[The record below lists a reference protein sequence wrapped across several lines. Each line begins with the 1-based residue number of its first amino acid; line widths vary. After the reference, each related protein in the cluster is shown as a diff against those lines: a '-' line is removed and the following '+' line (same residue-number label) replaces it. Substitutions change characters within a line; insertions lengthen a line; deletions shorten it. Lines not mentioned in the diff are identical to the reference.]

1 MLKINVEEKVD
12 FTTFR
17 LEGKLAGDW
26 VRELERCWTCAKR
39 TEPGMRF
46 KVDLN
51 GVSFVDEKGKALLE
65 SMVSEG
71 VELLANN
78 PMMTS
83 LAQSIVENASA
94 GSRGKDS
101 VENNLP
107 SNLLLGD

>member
-1 MLKINVEEKVD
+1 MLRINVEEKTD

-17 LEGKLAGDW
+17 LEGKLTGDW
-26 VRELERCWTCAKR
+26 VTELERCWMRAKH
-39 TEPGMRF
+39 TEPGTRF

-51 GVSFVDEKGKALLE
+51 DVSFADEKGKALLE

-71 VELLANN
+71 AELLANG

-94 GSRGKDS
+94 GGRDKDP
-101 VENNLP
+101 VQNDLP
-107 SNLLLGD
+107 SNLLM